1 MEKTQLLNDE
11 GEYSGVK
18 SRGFRWWMARIYN
31 VGAMRRGLH
40 MAMQVPWAAVQPTR
54 AGTPATGVTPKVA
67 PEIKIGII

>member
-1 MEKTQLLNDE
+1 
-11 GEYSGVK
+11 
-18 SRGFRWWMARIYN
+18 MARIYS

-40 MAMQVPWAAVQPTR
+40 MTMQVPWAEVQPTR